1 MSDNPHTHF
10 DATHHDDEIAFG
22 PFKFLN
28 PTTRRVPLEYAR
40 NNVKGGTTTTQENGK
55 EVVGKTGLGNAGDVR
70 AADVH
75 RKWRSRDN
83 RKGRHAISVKP
94 SAAHTVPRSTST
106 PRAVLRG
113 ILRMFT
119 SYPYYDVSYLVAA
132 IFTIGS
138 VVWVINAFFVWLPLE
153 KPSTEFSGEIE
164 DAGGITA
171 FIGATI
177 FEIGS
182 VFLML
187 EAINED
193 RTGCFG
199 WAVEEVWEEEEG
211 RLGMK
216 LEKGNCRHHHGNKRN
231 LVGKGKE
238 VEDGKTSTD
247 PTAARSWQWWPSMH
261 ALRTQYLHNIG
272 FLACS
277 FQMLGATIFWIA
289 GFTALPPIF
298 NRLTSTAAQNG
309 AYWLPQV
316 IGGTGF
322 IISGALFMLETQK
335 KWWLPAWGT
344 LGWHIG
350 AWNLIGGIGFTL
362 CGALGFGSANSGVA
376 YEASLATFWG
386 SWCFLIGSV
395 IQWYESLEKYPV
407 EVEDFGSKDVK
418 NGGEK

>member
-1 MSDNPHTHF
+1 MSDNSHTYF
-10 DATHHDDEIAFG
+10 DATHHEDDVAFG
-22 PFKFLN
+22 ALKFLN
-28 PTTRRVPLEYAR
+28 PTTRRVPLTYAGSTVNGATTR
-40 NNVKGGTTTTQENGK
+40 NDKD
-55 EVVGKTGLGNAGDVR
+55 VVGKAGDVR

-83 RKGRHAISVKP
+83 RKGRHAISVQP
-94 SAAHTVPRSTST
+94 SATQSTPGSTST
-106 PRAVLRG
+106 LRAILRG

-119 SYPYYDVSYLVAA
+119 SYPYYDVSYLVAV
-132 IFTIGS
+132 IFTVGS

-153 KPSTEFSGEIE
+153 VPASEFSGEIE

-177 FEIGS
+177 FEMGS
-182 VFLML
+182 ILLML

-199 WAVEEVWEEEEG
+199 WAVEEVWVEEEG

-216 LEKGNCRHHHGNKRN
+216 LEKGDCRHHHGNKRN
-231 LVGKGKE
+231 LVGKGRDME
-238 VEDGKTSTD
+238 EDKISTD
-247 PTAARSWQWWPSMH
+247 STNTRSWQWWPSLH
-261 ALRTQYLHNIG
+261 ALRMHYIHSIG

-289 GFTALPPIF
+289 GFTALPPIY

-350 AWNLIGGIGFTL
+350 VWNLTGYVPFQVL
-362 CGALGFGSANSGVA
+362 PF
-376 YEASLATFWG
+376 
-386 SWCFLIGSV
+386 
-395 IQWYESLEKYPV
+395 
-407 EVEDFGSKDVK
+407 
-418 NGGEK
+418 